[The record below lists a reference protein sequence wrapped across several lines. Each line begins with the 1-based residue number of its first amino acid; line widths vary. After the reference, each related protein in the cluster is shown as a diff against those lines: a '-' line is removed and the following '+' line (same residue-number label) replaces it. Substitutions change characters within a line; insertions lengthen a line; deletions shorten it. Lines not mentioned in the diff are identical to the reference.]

1 MDNFGH
7 SGQYSGAPYDLK
19 GEFTPTGD
27 EGGEKG
33 LVALPYGVPRDFR
46 KSREKLILTYGIV
59 YTNIDALY

>member
-1 MDNFGH
+1 M
-7 SGQYSGAPYDLK
+7 K

-33 LVALPYGVPRDFR
+33 IVALPYGVPRDFR